1 MPGLAPLTDGQ
12 DLPGFLSTT
21 PDLLDLTTLQNQATR
36 SAAPSAP
43 SVPEP
48 RDRRGFECHGRPR
61 TAAEQVLAAELQ
73 ARGDDSD
80 ALSMMVSSIARM
92 VQAGKS
98 SHSRWKA
105 S

>member
-1 MPGLAPLTDGQ
+1 
-12 DLPGFLSTT
+12 
-21 PDLLDLTTLQNQATR
+21 LDLTTLQHQASR
-36 SAAPSAP
+36 SAEAVSDAR
-43 SVPEP
+43 E
-48 RDRRGFECHGRPR
+48 RRSLENHGRPR

-73 ARGDDSD
+73 ARGDESD

-98 SHSRWKA
+98 SDSRWKA

>member
-1 MPGLAPLTDGQ
+1 M
-12 DLPGFLSTT
+12 
-21 PDLLDLTTLQNQATR
+21 DLTTLQHQASR
-36 SAAPSAP
+36 SAEAVSDAR
-43 SVPEP
+43 E
-48 RDRRGFECHGRPR
+48 RRSLENHGRPR

-73 ARGDDSD
+73 ARGDESD

-98 SHSRWKA
+98 SDSRWKA

>member
-1 MPGLAPLTDGQ
+1 
-12 DLPGFLSTT
+12 
-21 PDLLDLTTLQNQATR
+21 LDLTTLQNQATR
-36 SAAPSAP
+36 SA
-43 SVPEP
+43 EP
-48 RDRRGFECHGRPR
+48 LASRAGVRAL

-73 ARGDDSD
+73 ARGAATD

-98 SHSRWKA
+98 SDSRWKA